1 LLELTLRFAVRQGRI
16 EYALVDLDNL
26 EGDVEFTDDLVGVAF
41 VHDFRYLAFEWVDE
55 LQRGF
60 VSRPAVQSQAVYAC
74 SGGVSVQL
82 SGILHVFVC
91 NWQPHEGNQN

>member
-1 LLELTLRFAVRQGRI
+1 MLQGRI

-60 VSRPAVQSQAVYAC
+60 ASRPAVQSQAVYAC
-74 SGGVSVQL
+74 SSGVGVQP
-82 SGILHVFVC
+82 SDILHVFVC
-91 NWQPHEGNQN
+91 NRQPHEGNQN